1 MDFSETLEVKVID
14 KGSSYSVES
23 YFFAYFQDLT
33 LALEQI
39 RDLVRSYK
47 QSPTQVAA
55 VEVKD
60 TTAVRIASSIAL
72 GHPADKPI
80 NTAESKGSSFK
91 IVSLFKPFTSSD
103 AVPNRTESPTPL
115 DNQHNSTEVDEALSM
130 PQDES
135 SSSVSTLHGRP
146 ASLPTVPPHPGL
158 PSRTILPAHS
168 KSAPEG
174 ITTTSSCSDHTYP
187 PPPSPGASPL
197 TQGGQSGSWN
207 MSVPSWLRVP
217 GRRVF
222 SSINILPTSSTTTD
236 QVQEVYSPGSVDAL
250 GDNSN
255 MGFSII
261 EAREAAGDPDVV
273 AKFRSS
279 FALDEKEALL
289 GCMHDFLVYLPYLT
303 LALRHTRIS
312 VSSIARF
319 GEVLLLHILP
329 MFPLVAT
336 FNEDYSTSAIHMTA
350 AS

>member
-1 MDFSETLEVKVID
+1 MGESVKVGLHFLLLAREYRNIDVLQIKIAIPYSLVVDVDKSSAMDFSETLEVKVID

-47 QSPTQVAA
+47 QSPTQVTS

-60 TTAVRIASSIAL
+60 TTAVRIGSVAL
-72 GHPADKPI
+72 GHAADKPI
-80 NTAESKGSSFK
+80 NTAESKGSNFK
-91 IVSLFKPFTSSD
+91 IASLFKTFTSGDTVS
-103 AVPNRTESPTPL
+103 NHTEPLAPL
-115 DNQHNSTEVDEALSM
+115 DSHHSFTDVDDPLSLL
-130 PQDES
+130 QDES

-146 ASLPTVPPHPGL
+146 TPLPIVPSHPG
-158 PSRTILPAHS
+158 PPGRTIPPAQS
-168 KSAPEG
+168 KSAPDG
-174 ITTTSSCSDHTYP
+174 LKYSTPNTLSSCSDHTYP

-197 TQGGQSGSWN
+197 SHGEQLGSWN
-207 MSVPSWLRVP
+207 VSVPSWLRVP

-222 SSINILPTSSTTTD
+222 SNINILQSSSSATGD
-236 QVQEVYSPGSVDAL
+236 RVQEVYSSSSVDAS
-250 GDNSN
+250 GDSSN

-289 GCMHDFLVYLPYLT
+289 GCMDLPSYV
-303 LALRHTRIS
+303 I
-312 VSSIARF
+312 
-319 GEVLLLHILP
+319 
-329 MFPLVAT
+329 
-336 FNEDYSTSAIHMTA
+336 
-350 AS
+350 